1 MEGQEKGSKVVP
13 FSPDAAFFFE
23 RGVRF
28 LNRHDL
34 SRALKSFQRAV
45 ECEPENAVNHCN
57 LAGVL
62 SELGD
67 FEQSNQ
73 VLQSVL
79 TELAPDMAEC
89 YFYMANNYANLGE
102 YELAE
107 AHAVKYLEIDPT
119 GEFAPDVDE
128 MLDLLIH
135 EFGGGEILRESRRKQ
150 QESSRERDL
159 PRSLLEEGK
168 FYEASI
174 LLEQEIERQPDTV
187 AARNNLA
194 LAKYYLGHLDE
205 AVSLTR
211 QVLALDAM
219 NIHALCNLAVFIRH
233 QGQDQEEYKRLMS
246 MLKKLM
252 PLQFDQGYKL
262 ATTLGILGEHQA
274 AYALF
279 MQLVEFGDRHDP
291 SLYFALAAA
300 CANLNR
306 LKAARQWL
314 LEVQALDADSG
325 IADHYLQE
333 IDRAMV
339 KRERIFLS
347 YTYQLPFHLRTHGVG
362 RQGPPTGAGFTK
374 LGAWAKDPSVRS
386 SLYFALFR
394 GPRQTKREALQA
406 FGVLGDAESVHVLKE
421 FVRDPLQ
428 GTDMTWNGLFVLQQ
442 ILHVSGPI
450 EVNFGDKAETV
461 HLPVRDLRLL
471 AWHPMFAG
479 ILTDVQQILDR
490 VDADL
495 SEFAY
500 DIWLRY
506 VTSVYA
512 DQPKIA
518 KRSVWAAA
526 LEYVARRTAGRLL
539 PQAVLATR
547 YGISVKALSKAAH
560 AISLTL

>member
-1 MEGQEKGSKVVP
+1 MEGQERESKIV
-13 FSPDAAFFFE
+13 SLRPDAAFYFE

-73 VLQSVL
+73 VLQSIL

-107 AHAVKYLEIDPT
+107 AHVVKYLEIDPT
-119 GEFAPDVDE
+119 GEFATDADE
-128 MLDLLIH
+128 MLDVLIH
-135 EFGGGEILRESRRKQ
+135 EFGGGEILRESRLRQ
-150 QESSRERDL
+150 QETSRDKDR

-174 LLEQEIERQPDTV
+174 LLEKEIRQQPDAV

-194 LAKYYLGHLDE
+194 LARYYLGHMDGAIL
-205 AVSLTR
+205 LTR
-211 QVLALDAM
+211 QVLEIDPA

-233 QGQDQEEYKRLMS
+233 QGQEQEEYKRLIA
-246 MLKKLM
+246 LLRKLT

-262 ATTLGILGEHQA
+262 ATTLGILGEHKG
-274 AYALF
+274 AYQLF
-279 MQLVEFGDRHDP
+279 NQLVQYGDRHDP
-291 SLYFALAAA
+291 TLYFALAAA
-300 CANLNR
+300 CGNMNR
-306 LKAARQWL
+306 LKQARQWL
-314 LEVQALDADSG
+314 LEVQALDPESG
-325 IADHYLQE
+325 IATHYLQE
-333 IDRAMV
+333 VERALSSG
-339 KRERIFLS
+339 ERLFLS
-347 YTYQLPFHLRTHGVG
+347 YTYQLPFHLRAHSGK
-362 RQGPPTGAGFTK
+362 PAPASGASLTK

-406 FGVLGDAESVHVLKE
+406 FALLGDVESAHVLRE
-421 FVRDPLQ
+421 FIQDPLQ
-428 GTDMTWNGLFVLQQ
+428 PQDVIWNALFVLQQ
-442 ILHVSGPI
+442 RLSVTGSVQVFLDG
-450 EVNFGDKAETV
+450 AMQSV
-461 HLPVRDLRLL
+461 HLPMADPRLL
-471 AWHPMFAG
+471 SWHPILGTILGDVQAVFAKEDVAMCDFARG
-479 ILTDVQQILDR
+479 IWLGYVTDVYS
-490 VDADL
+490 DL
-495 SEFAY
+495 
-500 DIWLRY
+500 
-506 VTSVYA
+506 
-512 DQPKIA
+512 PKIV
-518 KRSVWAAA
+518 KRNVWAAA
-526 LEYVARRTAGRLL
+526 LEYVARRTAGRLV
-539 PQAVLATR
+539 PQAVVAS
-547 YGISVKALSKAAH
+547 YYDVSVSALSKAAH